1 MSEWTFAQMALASR
15 ALLSDMTLRQ
25 QVMLLVGG
33 FILVA
38 SLVLGAAYYQLQKQN
53 LIHLQRDDLQ
63 TRLIQARNTLISP
76 AAELSSNVLL
86 LSHLKAVTLL
96 KNGQCTLP
104 VLDASID
111 QADCPALEGLAQV
124 FESTLLSHPNY
135 VQVRL
140 IGLAN
145 GGRELLR
152 VDRRGNMIV
161 RIPESELQTKGERP
175 YVVETM
181 RRKAGEIYI
190 SPLELNQEHG
200 RIEMP
205 PMPVLRAA
213 TPLFSNLGEPFG
225 LLIINV
231 AYAEILNGVE
241 AFKPK
246 DGQVFVTTS
255 QGDILHGPDPS
266 MSFGHEL
273 GQAWRMQDE
282 LPEMAAW
289 FEHPTPK
296 FFGLRPNLV
305 SASKAPI
312 AAIASAPEITLVM
325 TRPVEAIVH
334 PLRQKMIL
342 SLLVVAGLLG
352 IGMFIGRLLATRIS
366 RNLQQLTLA
375 TRHFAEGTSNT
386 PIPQDGSWEI
396 QQLSAAFESMRH
408 QAEARDTALRDQQ
421 TYLQTIIET
430 ATEAV
435 ITSDA
440 RGLIEAINPA
450 AEKMFG
456 YAAEEMLGKNVSIL
470 MPSTYADHHDHWI
483 SRYSPESSTRPS
495 VNIAVLGQRKD
506 GSTFPLSIGL
516 ATYEI
521 KGKRK
526 FTAFILDISSLH
538 AAEEAIRQSREI
550 ENLAFFDP
558 LTHLPNRRKLQD
570 KLKAMLEEASSKH
583 RKLALLMIDLDGF
596 KDVNDRLGHAHG
608 DQLLQ
613 IIGQR
618 LLKAVRG
625 GDLVARLGGDEFAI
639 VLDDVSDK
647 TELERPLQHILDSIN
662 EDIPL
667 GLDQARVSASIGIS
681 LYPEN
686 AEKIDDLMRQ
696 ADIAMYQAKAAGRSR
711 FAFFI
716 PDMETH
722 IIQRHSLNERLER
735 ALKHHEFELY
745 YQPQVNLDTG
755 TVTGAEALIRWNDP
769 EKGPRSPGDFIPLA
783 EESDLIVQI
792 DRWVMREAV
801 RQIETWNRLGL
812 ELEISVNV
820 AARGFQKADFIDVLR
835 DLLAAHPQVEPR
847 QLKLEITE
855 TTAMRDYDR
864 VRQIILEC
872 RTFGVNFS
880 LDDFGTGFS
889 SLTYLQRLPVES
901 IKIDRS
907 FVSDLL
913 IDANDAAITKG
924 IIDMAR
930 LLGLTVIAEG
940 VENEHLVN
948 RLIDY
953 GCKAGQGYGIA
964 QPMPAAQLFDW
975 VKNWLRPESWIS
987 LSEQA
992 SILRHF
998 SLRFARQSHTDW
1010 LHGVMTWV
1018 ESGNTSK
1025 FPKHIHTDD
1034 KSCAFGRWLDGQ
1046 GAQIYSH
1053 HPLLE
1058 QVKKIHSEIHAI
1070 AIQIIELVYANQHQQ
1085 AKERLPELT
1094 ALRDRLF
1101 EALEQ
1106 LEHEDKDRAQSVL
1119 MP

>member
-1 MSEWTFAQMALASR
+1 MALATRS
-15 ALLSDMTLRQ
+15 LLSNMTLRQ
-25 QVMLLVGG
+25 QVMLLLGG

-38 SLVLGAAYYQLQKQN
+38 SLLVGAAYYQLQKQN

-63 TRLIQARNTLISP
+63 TRLIQAQNTLLSP
-76 AAELSSNVLL
+76 TSDLSSNVFL

-96 KNGQCTLP
+96 KNGHCTPPELG
-104 VLDASID
+104 VSID
-111 QADCPALEGLAQV
+111 QTDCPALENLAQV

-152 VDRRGNMIV
+152 IDRRGGTIV

-175 YVVETM
+175 YVTETM
-181 RRKAGEIYI
+181 RRKAGEIYL

-213 TPLFSNLGEPFG
+213 TPLFSSHGDPFG

-231 AYAEILNGVE
+231 AYAEILNGVD

-246 DGQVFVTTS
+246 DGQVFVTTP

-266 MSFGHEL
+266 VNFGHEL

-282 LPEMAAW
+282 RPEMAAW
-289 FEHPTPK
+289 FEHPTPV
-296 FFGLRPNLV
+296 FF
-305 SASKAPI
+305 SAHPSLTSARK
-312 AAIASAPEITLVM
+312 AAIAALSSAPEITLIM
-325 TRPVEAIVH
+325 TRPVEAILP
-334 PLRQKMIL
+334 PLRQRLAL
-342 SLLVVAGLLG
+342 SLIVVAGLLG
-352 IGMFIGRLLATRIS
+352 IGLFLGGLLATRIS

-396 QQLSAAFESMRH
+396 QRLSAAFESMRH

-430 ATEAV
+430 ATEAIITADDRGV
-435 ITSDA
+435 IQTV
-440 RGLIEAINPA
+440 NPA
-450 AEKMFG
+450 AEEMFG
-456 YAAEEMLGKNVSIL
+456 YSAEEMRGQNVSIL
-470 MPSTYADHHDHWI
+470 MPSTYADRHDYWI
-483 SRYSPESSTRPS
+483 SRYSPDHSTRPS
-495 VNIAVLGQRKD
+495 INIAVLGQRKD
-506 GSTFPLSIGL
+506 GSTFPISIGL

-521 KGKRK
+521 KGERM

-558 LTHLPNRRKLQD
+558 LTHLPNRRRLQD
-570 KLKAMLEEASSKH
+570 RLKGMLDAASSKH
-583 RKLALLMIDLDGF
+583 QKLALLMIDLDGF
-596 KDVNDRLGHAHG
+596 KDVNDRLGHTHG

-618 LLKAVRG
+618 LLNAVRG

-639 VLDDVSDK
+639 VLADISDK
-647 TELERPLQHILDSIN
+647 TDLERPLKHILDSIN
-662 EDIPL
+662 EDIRL
-667 GLDQARVSASIGIS
+667 GHDQARVTASIGIS

-686 AEKIDDLMRQ
+686 AETIDELMRQ

-716 PDMETH
+716 PDMEAH
-722 IIQRHSLNERLER
+722 ILQRHSLNERLER
-735 ALKHHEFELY
+735 ALKRQEFELY

-769 EKGPRSPGDFIPLA
+769 EKGLRAPGDFISLA
-783 EESDLIVQI
+783 EESDLIVHI
-792 DRWVMREAV
+792 DRWVMRDV
-801 RQIETWNRLGL
+801 FRQIETWNRLGL
-812 ELEISVNV
+812 DLEISMNV
-820 AARGFQKADFIDVLR
+820 AAREFQKSDLVDVIR
-835 DLLAAHPQVEPR
+835 DLLAAHPEVKPH

-855 TTAMRDYDR
+855 TTAMQDFDR
-864 VRQIILEC
+864 VRQVILEC
-872 RTFGVNFS
+872 RALGVNFS

-913 IDANDAAITKG
+913 MDANDAAITKG

-964 QPMPAAQLFDW
+964 RPMPAAQLFDW
-975 VKNWLRPESWIS
+975 VKNWVRPESWIS
-987 LSEQA
+987 LSEQT

-1010 LHGVMTWV
+1010 LHGLMEWV
-1018 ESGNTSK
+1018 ESGDASK
-1025 FPKHIHTDD
+1025 LPKHIHTDEN
-1034 KSCAFGRWLDGQ
+1034 SCAFGRWINGQ

-1058 QVKKIHSEIHAI
+1058 QVKQIHSETHGL
-1070 AIQIIELVYANQHQQ
+1070 AIQIIELVHANQRHQ
-1085 AKERLPELT
+1085 AKKRLPELT
-1094 ALRDRLF
+1094 GLRDRLF
-1101 EALEQ
+1101 EALAQ
-1106 LEHEDKDRAQSVL
+1106 LEHEDHGRAQPVL